1 MMMMTMNNTA
11 QVVQQCS
18 GPVAPGLMALIVAH
32 ESGGHPWAINV
43 NGLSNGSMTFPNKPL
58 AVATATHY
66 IRLGYKVDMGL
77 AQVDSENLGRLG
89 LSISQAFS
97 PCTNVKAG
105 AAIFSGAWKGA
116 QAHGFSGG
124 NRLMAA
130 LSAYNSGNYRG
141 DWGYADAVLHGT
153 VVGGAIPYTQAY
165 AGVVQ
170 KAGPSP
176 FMASPFITVSAPPI
190 WMVNRTVA
198 QARMPGYSHWGFR
211 YAKEND

>member
-1 MMMMTMNNTA
+1 MMMMTNTA
-11 QVVQQCS
+11 QVVQACS

-43 NGLSNGSMTFPNKPL
+43 NRLANGSMVFRSRTA
-58 AVATATHY
+58 AVAAATHY
-66 IRLGYKVDMGL
+66 IRRGYKVDMGL

-89 LSISQAFS
+89 LSIRRAFN

-116 QAHGFSGG
+116 QARGFSGG
-124 NRLMAA
+124 NQLMAA

-153 VVGGAIPYTQAY
+153 AVGGSIPYTPAV
-165 AGVVQ
+165 ARMIR
-170 KAGPSP
+170 KAAPSP
-176 FMASPFITVSAPPI
+176 FMASPLITVTAPPE
-190 WMVNRTVA
+190 WLVNETPV
-198 QARMPGYSHWGFR
+198 QARMPGYSHWGLR
-211 YAKEND
+211 YAHD